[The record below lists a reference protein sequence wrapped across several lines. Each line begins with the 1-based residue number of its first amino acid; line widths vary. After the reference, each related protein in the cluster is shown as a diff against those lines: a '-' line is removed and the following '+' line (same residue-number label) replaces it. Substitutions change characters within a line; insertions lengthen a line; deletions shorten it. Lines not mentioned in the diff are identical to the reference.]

1 MPPRLGRP
9 IGGTSLALQTS
20 RRPARTDATDGSPP
34 APGHK
39 FSAAMVD
46 DVKCRMFQC
55 CFYFQYR
62 MYRAASGL
70 KIMFDDFCIFWL
82 CWILIV
88 K

>member
-1 MPPRLGRP
+1 
-9 IGGTSLALQTS
+9 
-20 RRPARTDATDGSPP
+20 
-34 APGHK
+34 
-39 FSAAMVD
+39 MVD

-55 CFYFQYR
+55 GFYFQYR

-70 KIMFDDFCIFWL
+70 KIVFDDFCIFWL